1 MSTIVD
7 RSLAEVAGA
16 LRARRIS
23 ATELLSE
30 ALARHEEHGERLHA
44 YKHFDTEGAREA
56 ARAADEVLAGR
67 TGHTGAGDAGAQDG
81 APPPFCGIP
90 ISVKDLYGVEGMP
103 IFAGTARQLPD
114 SWSADGWLVARLRA
128 QGAVVVGKT
137 HTVELAYAGVGINP
151 HWGTPWNPWDTEV
164 HRIPGGSSCG
174 AGVSLYEGSALL
186 ALGTDTGGSIR
197 IPASMTGVVGHRTTK
212 GRWPTTG
219 VVPLS
224 STLDTVGALTR
235 SVEDSA
241 YFFGAV
247 DASLGDPLAFLE
259 RLRASTAPGLRLAVP
274 QCTMWKDCQ
283 TDIADTM
290 HGALAELA
298 SSGMILSGVE
308 GGLLDDAEHVYMHG
322 GIAGAECLASLEADL
337 PGWLDILHPTVGRR
351 LEGAPSLSS
360 ELYAESMAT
369 HERMVSAA
377 ATLFEHADVLALP
390 TAIIT
395 PPPVAGLEDH
405 DTYLEVN
412 AATLRPTGPVSMLGL
427 CAVSIPVG
435 LDDAGMPVG
444 LQLVAPGG
452 ADERL
457 LGVALAIER
466 VLGTPR
472 ERLGS
477 PDSRPGSP
485 GDGLASRH

>member
-1 MSTIVD
+1 MSAILD
-7 RSLAEVAGA
+7 RPLAEVARA
-16 LRARRIS
+16 LRARETS
-23 ATELLSE
+23 ATELLTE
-30 ALARHEEHGERLHA
+30 AVARHEEHGERLHA

-56 ARAADEVLAGR
+56 ARVADENLAGR
-67 TGHTGAGDAGAQDG
+67 TG
-81 APPPFCGIP
+81 APPPLCGIP

-114 SWSADGWLVARLRA
+114 SWAADGWLVGRLRA

-151 HWGTPWNPWDTEV
+151 HWGTPWNPWDAEV

-174 AGVSLYEGSALL
+174 AGVSLHEGSALV

-197 IPASMTGVVGHRTTK
+197 IPASMTGVVGQRTTK

-247 DASLGDPLAFLE
+247 DSSLGDPLAFLE
-259 RLRASTAPGLRLAVP
+259 DLRASTASGLRLAVP
-274 QCTMWKDCQ
+274 RCTMWKDCQ
-283 TDIADTM
+283 VDIADTI

-298 SSGMILSGVE
+298 SGGMTLSEVD
-308 GGLLDDAEHVYMHG
+308 GGLLDDAEHLYMHG
-322 GIAGAECLASLEADL
+322 GIAGAECLASLQADL
-337 PGWLDILHPTVGRR
+337 PGWLEILHPTVGRR
-351 LEGAPSLSS
+351 LEGAPALSS

-369 HERMVSAA
+369 HERMVSVAG
-377 ATLFEHADVLALP
+377 TLFEHADVLALP

-395 PPPVAGLEDH
+395 PPPVDGLEDH
-405 DTYLEVN
+405 ETYLEVN

-477 PDSRPGSP
+477 PGDRQGSP
-485 GDGLASRH
+485 EDGLSSPI